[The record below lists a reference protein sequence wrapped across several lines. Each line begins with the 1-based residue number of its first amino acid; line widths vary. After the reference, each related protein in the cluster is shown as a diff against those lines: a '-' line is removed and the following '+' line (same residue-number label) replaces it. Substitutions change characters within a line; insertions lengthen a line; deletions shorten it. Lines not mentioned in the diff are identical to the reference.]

1 VGTVVGVTL
10 ILVGGRSRHVPIP
23 FGPYLA
29 GAGWIA
35 LLWGDSLVR
44 LYELLLLP

>member
-1 VGTVVGVTL
+1 M
-10 ILVGGRSRHVPIP
+10 IFAGGRSRHAPIP

-35 LLWGDSLVR
+35 MLWGEPLVR
-44 LYELLLLP
+44 LYERFLIS